1 MTMHHGAVTGQVAV
15 DGVDVRYVDSGA
27 DRGSPHTFVLVHG
40 TGGSAERSFWTL
52 FPMLATRHRVIALD
66 LNDDQPGSDA
76 PSLEWLVK
84 QVRAV
89 VEAVVPSGAVVLGH
103 SLGAVV
109 AAKLAAQQPSL
120 VTHLV
125 LVAGWA
131 ATDQHQLLR
140 NSVWQ
145 SMYDSQH
152 PALAELMTLT
162 AYSPVYLNSLNEIE
176 CGDLVEQARS
186 APDRSHAMRLNRT
199 VDIREDLPSIE
210 ASTLVVACSA
220 DWMAPIHQSHLLF
233 GGIAN
238 ACLAE
243 VTSGHAV
250 MIERPAEVFWLA
262 QDFVSEAPGFTPGS
276 VIAATHS

>member
-1 MTMHHGAVTGQVAV
+1 MTMYPGAVTGQVTV

-27 DRGSPHTFVLVHG
+27 VRGGGHTFVLVHG

-52 FPMLATRHRVIALD
+52 FPMVATRHRVVALD
-66 LNDDQPGSDA
+66 LNDREPGNDA
-76 PSLEWLVK
+76 LTLDWLVK

-89 VEAVVPSGAVVLGH
+89 VEAVAPDGAVVLGH

-109 AAKLAAQQPSL
+109 AAELAAQHPAL
-120 VTHLV
+120 VEHLV

-145 SMYDSQH
+145 AMYDAQH
-152 PALAELMTLT
+152 PALAEFMTLT
-162 AYSPVYLNSLNEIE
+162 AHSPTYLNALNETELSALI
-176 CGDLVEQARS
+176 EQARN
-186 APDRSHAMRLNRT
+186 APDRSAAMALNRT
-199 VDIREDLPSIE
+199 IDIREDLPSIQ
-210 ASTLVVACSA
+210 APTLVVACSN
-220 DWMAPIHQSHLLF
+220 DWMAPVQQSHLLF

-250 MIERPAEVFWLA
+250 MLERPAEVFRLA
-262 QDFVSEAPGFTPGS
+262 HDLVTGAPGFTAGA
-276 VIAATHS
+276 VLEATHA